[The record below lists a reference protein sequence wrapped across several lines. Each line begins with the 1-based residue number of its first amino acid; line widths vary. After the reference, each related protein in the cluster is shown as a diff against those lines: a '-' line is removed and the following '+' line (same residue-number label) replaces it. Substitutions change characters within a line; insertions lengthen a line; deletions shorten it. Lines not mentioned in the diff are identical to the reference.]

1 MQFINH
7 IVAGFH
13 ITGSFMMWM
22 ILVLALLVTGFCV
35 ERIWYLYFKC
45 GTNRGA
51 FMSGI
56 SKYIKAG
63 DFDKAIKYASSVSTP
78 LSKVVLAV
86 LQNRGKGRKAS
97 SKAVDEVFLSEA
109 PKISA
114 RIGLLSMFA
123 NLATLVGLSA
133 TVYGVMVDFDAI
145 ANVPVA
151 QRAAALAAGISIALS
166 GTLFGLLVAIPAL
179 FISGFLASKAD
190 ALVEEMDEK
199 STKLINLVE
208 E

>member
-1 MQFINH
+1 MQFVNH

-13 ITGSFMMWM
+13 ITGSFMMWI
-22 ILVLALLVTGFCV
+22 ILIMALLTVGFIV
-35 ERIWYLYFKC
+35 ERVWYLYLKC

-63 DFDKAIKYASSVSTP
+63 DFEKAIKYASTVSTP
-78 LSKVVLAV
+78 LSRTVLAV
-86 LQNRGKGRKAS
+86 LQNRGKGRKATA
-97 SKAVDEVFLSEA
+97 KAVDEVFLSEA
-109 PKISA
+109 PKITA

-179 FISGFLASKAD
+179 FVSGFLAAKAD
-190 ALVEEMDEK
+190 ALIEEMDEK
-199 STKLINLVE
+199 STKLMNLVE

>member
-1 MQFINH
+1 MAFINH

-13 ITGSFMMWM
+13 VTGSFMMWM
-22 ILVLALLVTGFCV
+22 ILIVGLITVGFSI

-63 DFDKAIKYASSVSTP
+63 DYEKAIKYSSSVTFP
-78 LSKVVLAV
+78 LAKIVLAV
-86 LQNRGKGRKAS
+86 LQNRGKGRKATT
-97 SKAVDEVFLSEA
+97 KAVDEVFLSES
-109 PKISA
+109 PKITA
-114 RIGLLSMFA
+114 RIAHLSMFA
-123 NLATLVGLSA
+123 NLATLTGLSA

-151 QRAAALAAGISIALS
+151 QRAQALAAGIAIALS

-179 FISGFLASKAD
+179 FVSGFLAGRAD
-190 ALVEEMDEK
+190 ALIEEMDEK
-199 STKLINLVE
+199 STKLMNLVE

>member
-13 ITGSFMMWM
+13 ITGSFMMWL
-22 ILVLALLVTGFCV
+22 ILIMGLLTVGFIV
-35 ERIWYLYFKC
+35 ERGWYLYIKC

-63 DFDKAIKYASSVSTP
+63 DFEKAIKYASTVSTP
-78 LSKVVLAV
+78 LSRVVLAV
-86 LQNRGKGRKAS
+86 LQNRGKGRKS
-97 SKAVDEVFLSEA
+97 TSKAVDEVFLSEA
-109 PKISA
+109 PKITT

-166 GTLFGLLVAIPAL
+166 GTLFGLMVAIPAL
-179 FISGFLASKAD
+179 FVSGFLAAKAD
-190 ALVEEMDEK
+190 SLIEEMDEK

>member
-1 MQFINH
+1 MSFINH

-13 ITGSFMMWM
+13 ITGSVLMWV
-22 ILVLALLVTGFCV
+22 ILVMALLTVGFCV
-35 ERIWYLYFKC
+35 ERVWYLYFKC

-63 DFDKAIKYASSVSTP
+63 DFEKAIKYASSVSTP
-78 LSKVVLAV
+78 LARVVLAV
-86 LQNRGKGRKAS
+86 LQNHGKGRKAS

-109 PKISA
+109 PKITV

-179 FISGFLASKAD
+179 FVSGFLAAKAD
-190 ALVEEMDEK
+190 NLIEEMDEK
-199 STKLINLVE
+199 STKLMNLME

>member
-1 MQFINH
+1 MSFINH

-22 ILVLALLVTGFCV
+22 ILVMALLTVGFCV

-63 DFDKAIKYASSVSTP
+63 DYEKAVKYASSTSTP
-78 LSKVVLAV
+78 LARVILAV

-97 SKAVDEVFLSEA
+97 TKAVDEVFLSEA
-109 PKISA
+109 PKITA

-179 FISGFLASKAD
+179 FVSGFLAAKAD
-190 ALVEEMDEK
+190 SLIEEMDEK

>member
-1 MQFINH
+1 MAFINH

-13 ITGSFMMWM
+13 ITGSFMMWG
-22 ILVLALLVTGFCV
+22 ILIIALITVGFCV
-35 ERIWYLYFKC
+35 ERIWYLYVKC
-45 GTNRGA
+45 GTNRGT

-56 SKYIKAG
+56 SRYIKAG
-63 DFDKAIKYASSVSTP
+63 DFEKAIKYASSVSTP
-78 LSKVVLAV
+78 LAKTILAV
-86 LQNRGKGRKAS
+86 LSNRGKGRKAA

-109 PKISA
+109 PKITQ
-114 RIGLLSMFA
+114 RIALLSMFA

-151 QRAAALAAGISIALS
+151 QRAQALAAGISIALS
-166 GTLFGLLVAIPAL
+166 GTLFGLMVAIPAL
-179 FISGFLASKAD
+179 FVSGFLAAKAD
-190 ALVEEMDEK
+190 ALIEEMDEK
-199 STKLINLVE
+199 STKLMNIIE

>member
-13 ITGSFMMWM
+13 ITGSFMMWI
-22 ILVLALLVTGFCV
+22 ILIMALLTVGFIV
-35 ERIWYLYFKC
+35 ERVWYLYFKC
-45 GTNRGA
+45 GTNRRA

-63 DFDKAIKYASSVSTP
+63 DFDKAIKYASSMPTP
-78 LSKVVLAV
+78 LSRVVLAV
-86 LQNRGKGRKAS
+86 LQNRGKGRKAT

-109 PKISA
+109 PKITA

-179 FISGFLASKAD
+179 FVSGFLAAKAD
-190 ALVEEMDEK
+190 ALIEEMDEK
-199 STKLINLVE
+199 STKLMNLVE

>member
-1 MQFINH
+1 MQFLNH
-7 IVAGFH
+7 IIAGFH

-22 ILVLALLVTGFCV
+22 ILITGLITVGFIV
-35 ERIWYLYFKC
+35 ERVWYLYIKC
-45 GTNRGA
+45 GTNRA
-51 FMSGI
+51 SFMSGI

-63 DFDKAIKYASSVSTP
+63 DFEKAIKYASSVPTP
-78 LSKVVLAV
+78 LARVVLAV
-86 LQNRGKGRKAS
+86 LSNRGKGRKAA

-109 PKISA
+109 PKITA
-114 RIGLLSMFA
+114 RIPLLSMFA
-123 NLATLVGLSA
+123 NLATLIGLSA

-151 QRAAALAAGISIALS
+151 QRAQALAAGISIALS

-179 FISGFLASKAD
+179 FVSGFLAAKAD
-190 ALVEEMDEK
+190 TIIEEMDEK
-199 STKLINLVE
+199 STKLMNIIE

>member
-1 MQFINH
+1 MQFLNH
-7 IVAGFH
+7 VVAGFQV
-13 ITGSFMMWM
+13 TGSFMMWG
-22 ILVLALLVTGFCV
+22 ILLIGLITVGFCF
-35 ERIWYLYFKC
+35 ERAWYIYFKC
-45 GTNRGA
+45 GANRGA

-63 DFDKAIKYASSVSTP
+63 DFEKAIKYASSMSTP
-78 LSKVVLAV
+78 LAKVVLAV
-86 LQNRGKGRKAS
+86 LQNRGKGRKIT

-109 PKISA
+109 PKITQ

-123 NLATLVGLSA
+123 NLATLIGLSA

-151 QRAAALAAGISIALS
+151 QRAQALAAGISIALS
-166 GTLFGLLVAIPAL
+166 GTLFGLMVAIPAL
-179 FISGFLASKAD
+179 LVSGFLAARAD
-190 ALVEEMDEK
+190 QLIEEMDEK
-199 STKLINLVE
+199 STKLMNLVE

>member
-7 IVAGFH
+7 IVAGFA

-22 ILVLALLVTGFCV
+22 ILAMGLLTVGFIV
-35 ERIWYLYFKC
+35 ERVWYLYFKC

-78 LSKVVLAV
+78 LSRVILAV
-86 LQNRGKGRKAS
+86 LQNRGKGRRATT
-97 SKAVDEVFLSEA
+97 KAVDEVFLSEA

-179 FISGFLASKAD
+179 FVSGFLAAKAD
-190 ALVEEMDEK
+190 SLVEEMDEK

>member
-1 MQFINH
+1 MQFLNH
-7 IVAGFH
+7 IVAGFK

-22 ILVLALLVTGFCV
+22 ILVMFLLSLGFIV
-35 ERIWYLYFKC
+35 ERVWYLYFKC

-78 LSKVVLAV
+78 LSRVILAV
-86 LQNRGKGRKAS
+86 LQNRGKGRRS
-97 SKAVDEVFLSEA
+97 TTKAVDEVFLSEA
-109 PKISA
+109 PKITA

-179 FISGFLASKAD
+179 FVSGFLAAKAD
-190 ALVEEMDEK
+190 NLIEEMDEK

>member
-1 MQFINH
+1 MAFINH

-13 ITGSFMMWM
+13 ITGSFMMWG
-22 ILVLALLVTGFCV
+22 ILIIALITVGFCV
-35 ERIWYLYFKC
+35 ERIWYLYVKC
-45 GTNRGA
+45 GTNRGT

-56 SKYIKAG
+56 SRYIKAG
-63 DFDKAIKYASSVSTP
+63 DFEKAIKYASSVSTP
-78 LSKVVLAV
+78 LAKTILAV
-86 LQNRGKGRKAS
+86 LSNRGKGRKAA

-109 PKISA
+109 PKITQ
-114 RIGLLSMFA
+114 RIALLSMFA

-151 QRAAALAAGISIALS
+151 QRAQALAAGISIALS
-166 GTLFGLLVAIPAL
+166 GTLFGLMVAIPAL
-179 FISGFLASKAD
+179 FVSGFLAAKAD
-190 ALVEEMDEK
+190 SLIEEMDEK
-199 STKLINLVE
+199 STKLMNIIE